1 MSSKFEKL
9 PKEELI
15 ELLES
20 LYEMIQ
26 STRNSPTVLGS
37 RYYAPNFR
45 FPTRTSKN
53 LKTLIGTIP
62 FLLMDEKIF
71 EKNQDIANF
80 ANTLNIK
87 IPWPEKKKKED
98 IIGRIIVSISKFDD
112 FKLNELNNLITKL
125 TSRKTYDSKASFFAD
140 WDNAIKNMR
149 L

>member
-1 MSSKFEKL
+1 MSSRFEKL
-9 PKEELI
+9 PKEELVDI
-15 ELLES
+15 LES
-20 LYEMIQ
+20 IFDIIQ
-26 STRNSPTVLGS
+26 TSKDLDS
-37 RYYAPNFR
+37 RHNYNNKLFY
-45 FPTRTSKN
+45 FPTKSKTNKN

-80 ANTLNIK
+80 AQSLTIN

-98 IIGRIIVSISKFDD
+98 IIGRIIVAISRFDD
-112 FKLNELNNLITKL
+112 YKIDELNKLITKL
-125 TSRKTYDSKASFFAD
+125 TNRKSYTSKDTFFAD